1 MPYIGNNHIVGD
13 HVNNF
18 KVLDD
23 ISSYTET
30 FDGTATS
37 VVSVANDTIR
47 IPNHRFIQGQRVIYT
62 HGGGSNIPGLSSA
75 SPYYVIFDTNHTFK
89 LATSVSNATSGI
101 AVNITGVAPGGTSH
115 TINASFDGFN
125 KKFKITH
132 GAGKSARFTNPS
144 QISIAINNVIQRP
157 NLDANNFSDGFA
169 IEHKEIIVFKTAPG
183 ATEVFW
189 GNLIGET
196 IESFDTSDL
205 KIDNFTGDGSTTE
218 FTLSKVIPNNES
230 VMVSLDGVLQHPTD
244 SSTTRS
250 YTVIAN
256 ILSFTAAPANG
267 VEIQARHLGFAGAA
281 TGEVTGF
288 YGRSGNVNLTSSDH
302 ITTGDIT
309 SRNINSSGIITAS
322 SFSGPLNATTGSFS
336 GDVSIGG
343 TLTYED
349 VKNIDSVGIIT
360 ARDGIEVTGG
370 DIKVGSGVTIER
382 NGQATFTGIVTFG
395 SGSTTI
401 DNNVVNVGT
410 ALTLGHT
417 QGLQFHTQ
425 NLHSA
430 GFEINQINASG
441 IITAASFSGSTK
453 TGLGTALNSDETNPL
468 SNIFYTDNILGIGAT
483 VTVDHPSSA
492 AAAFTRYGDIRVDDT
507 ADLIIAD
514 GDDFIPDVLGLADF
528 GTLGGG
534 ASQGRIRV
542 NTITNSAA
550 NGAPTVQNGL
560 IVSGITTFNDNVN
573 LLDNDKLQIGTSQDL
588 SLYHDGNHSYIDDTG
603 TGNLKA
609 RSNNFRISNAD
620 ESKISAT
627 FQPAAGVELFY
638 DNTSRMS
645 TASYGIAV
653 NGNILLQ
660 EELVHIGDT
669 DTKIRFPAADTI
681 TAETAGSER
690 IRITSGGMLIKG
702 HTGSAGQI
710 DTQLNSQNQFHGNDR
725 KGGIRIADFSDS
737 PYPASLQFVKSRNA
751 TIGQNTIL
759 QDGDRMGSIYW
770 GGANGTNYQ
779 PGAFLTAL
787 TDGTVSSSAMP
798 TAIIFGT
805 NEGNNLVE
813 RVRIKPDGKVGI
825 GTDNPS
831 GALHISSGTSGDCEL
846 IIEADADNNNESD
859 NPRIIFR
866 QDGGNDQN
874 AIGVENNEL
883 VFSSSTSSNGGLV
896 FKVGSS
902 LPYTNATEVMRVQP
916 NGEIAMRSS
925 GACSDALANLHV
937 QNDSFRV
944 SNDSDGADTTYLKIT
959 AHTSGTDNDRW
970 SIGYVSNN
978 IDEWHIRK
986 DGTAYFGGSV
996 NAGRTRNDANS
1007 PTNYYHHGAFA
1018 LAAYSGRTDDPVNY
1032 RTGIYMRAWDAGDNG
1047 DRNIIYY
1054 TNSDSDT
1061 TTVDYDQ
1068 HQKFGVKANGTIWSN
1083 SIYVGRIESDEA
1095 TPNSV
1100 YTGGNGTGFFCYPT
1114 SSSQSSQ
1121 IRARTSNV
1129 NNEYTIYT
1137 DTGGGVNFKL
1147 SSGGRLYRDNTTEYS
1162 PADYA
1167 EMFEWKDGN
1176 TSSEVRTGMTVVLED
1191 EMIRPATSSDDTSKI
1206 IGVVSANPV
1215 IIGDAAPLSY
1225 KDKHLKDA
1233 YGGWVYDDGKEM
1245 LIWNKFGSDFIDGKK
1260 VTRPQP
1266 DPTDCN
1272 CNPDF
1277 SIPVADIETEK
1288 AKGNVP
1294 QAAIDQNIR
1303 MTVNSRLPNPDY
1315 DPTKTYVPRMD
1326 RKEWDA
1332 IGLLGKIVVRRGQ
1345 PIGANW
1351 ILMKSNV
1358 GTDPNDSNI
1367 VLDKYLVR

>member
-37 VVSVANDTIR
+37 VVSAANETIR
-47 IPNHRFIQGQRVIYT
+47 VPNHRFIQGQRVIYT

-75 SPYYVIFDTNHTFK
+75 SPYYIIFDTNNTFK
-89 LATSVSNATSGI
+89 LATSVSNATNGT

-125 KKFKITH
+125 TKFKITH
-132 GAGKSARFTNPS
+132 TAGKSARFTSPS
-144 QISIAINNVIQRP
+144 QLSIAINNVIQRP

-169 IEHKEIIVFKTAPG
+169 IQHKEIIVFKTAPG

-288 YGRSGNVNLTSSDH
+288 YGRSGNVALTSSDH

-322 SFSGPLNATTGSFS
+322 SFSGPLNATTGTFS

-370 DIKVGSGVTIER
+370 DIKVGSGVTIEG

-395 SGSTTI
+395 SSSTTI
-401 DNNVVNVGT
+401 DGDANTIKVGT

-425 NLHSA
+425 NLHST
-430 GFEINQINASG
+430 GFEINNINASG

-453 TGLGTALNSDETNPL
+453 TGLGTALNADDTNPL
-468 SNIFYTDNILGIGAT
+468 SNIFYTDNLLGIGAT

-560 IVSGITTFNDNVN
+560 IIAGVTTFSGAISGTTGTFADDVN
-573 LLDNDKLQIGTSQDL
+573 ITGGSGRLTVSSTAEIVGIFTSTDSNAVIDL
-588 SLYHDGNHSYIDDTG
+588 FDDDTQ
-603 TGNLKA
+603 T
-609 RSNNFRISNAD
+609 RFRTLD
-620 ESKISAT
+620 GRFHISADHLNAVADSEIRFLVDGT
-627 FQPAAGVELFY
+627 NQAAISSEGHLLF
-638 DNTSRMS
+638 N
-645 TASYGIAV
+645 
-653 NGNILLQ
+653 N
-660 EELVHIGDT
+660 DT
-669 DTKIRFPAADTI
+669 DTYFHRPDANRLAFVTGGTERLRIDN
-681 TAETAGSER
+681 AGR
-690 IRITSGGMLIKG
+690 I
-702 HTGSAGQI
+702 
-710 DTQLNSQNQFHGNDR
+710 
-725 KGGIRIADFSDS
+725 
-737 PYPASLQFVKSRNA
+737 
-751 TIGQNTIL
+751 
-759 QDGDRMGSIYW
+759 
-770 GGANGTNYQ
+770 
-779 PGAFLTAL
+779 
-787 TDGTVSSSAMP
+787 
-798 TAIIFGT
+798 
-805 NEGNNLVE
+805 
-813 RVRIKPDGKVGI
+813 GI
-825 GTDNPS
+825 GTDSPDSDAYIHIVGPDNGKIIFEDNDNNGANLRKNYIGIEGSDNLVLAADEDNAGGSSSIKFRVDASEKASIGGSFVNIGSKVRIQTDATSDLIFTNNVLGIGTNAPS
-831 GALHISSGTSGDCEL
+831 VGKLHIDG
-846 IIEADADNNNESD
+846 DADTDLLMLDTYAAGNYAQVRGSNQSGI
-859 NPRIIFR
+859 RIR
-866 QDGGNDQN
+866 GGGSYGGGMIDF
-874 AIGVENNEL
+874 G
-883 VFSSSTSSNGGLV
+883 GGLRGTDPGV
-896 FKVGSS
+896 IKFHAGTDVTAS
-902 LPYTNATEVMRVQP
+902 NDEHMRIQA
-916 NGEIAMRSS
+916 NGEIAMTSS
-925 GACSDALANLHV
+925 GSVAISDALANLHV
-937 QNDSFRV
+937 QNGSFRV
-944 SNDSDGADTTYLKIT
+944 SNAAAPSTSHIKIT
-959 AHTSGTDNDRW
+959 ARGDSDDGDYHAVT
-970 SIGYVSNN
+970 IVNN
-978 IDEWHIRK
+978 NLIEAHINK
-986 DGTAYFGGSV
+986 DGRIWSSNSIT
-996 NAGRTRNDANS
+996 AGRTRTDAAS
-1007 PTNYYHHGAFA
+1007 PTNYYHNGGHTV
-1018 LAAYSGRTDDPVNY
+1018 AAYSGRTDSSTAY
-1032 RTGIYMRAWDAGDNG
+1032 RTLCFIKAWDGGDTG
-1047 DRNIIYY
+1047 DRNAIYFVD
-1054 TNSDSDT
+1054 SGSDT
-1061 TTVDYDQ
+1061 TTADYDG
-1068 HQKFGVKANGTIWSN
+1068 HQKFGIKANGQAQFGQAL
-1083 SIYVGRIESDEA
+1083 YVGRVESDEGA
-1095 TPNSV
+1095 PDSV
-1100 YTGGNGTGFFCYPT
+1100 YNTGERGVNCYANDATDETYVLARNVADSSFIFYSEVNGEPNVEIEADG
-1114 SSSQSSQ
+1114 S
-1121 IRARTSNV
+1121 ARTDGTWSNT
-1129 NNEYTIYT
+1129 N
-1137 DTGGGVNFKL
+1137 
-1147 SSGGRLYRDNTTEYS
+1147 
-1162 PADYA
+1162 ADYA
-1167 EMFEWKDGN
+1167 EMFEWVDGN
-1176 TSSEVRTGMTVVLED
+1176 TSSQERRGMTVVLD
-1191 EMIRPATSSDDTSKI
+1191 GDKIKLATDSDNKDNI

-1215 IIGDAAPLSY
+1215 IVGDSASMGWHGRY
-1225 KDKHLKDA
+1225 KKDA
-1233 YGGWVYDDGKEM
+1233 FDAPARKSQEFLVWYKEYHMEDGVKT
-1245 LIWNKFGSDFIDGKK
+1245 LS
-1260 VTRPQP
+1260 PQP
-1266 DPTDCN
+1266 DPTNPKTLNKCSRCKVEDIDKMKAAGVI
-1272 CNPDF
+1272 PDF
-1277 SIPVADIETEK
+1277 AIE
-1288 AKGNVP
+1288 N
-1294 QAAIDQNIR
+1294 NIR
-1303 MTVNSRLPNPDY
+1303 YTDYGKEIDTGNY
-1315 DPTKTYVPRMD
+1315 DPTKKYIPRMD

-1332 IGLLGKIVVRRGQ
+1332 IGLVGKLVVKRGQ
-1345 PIGANW
+1345 PVGSRW

-1358 GTDPNDSNI
+1358 GVDPNDNSI